1 MKEIDLLSAVKF
13 TDESGVMHLFP
24 QEEKGRESFLRF
36 RYVLTE
42 VSATDCYKPD
52 YTLTCSIIE
61 KEFFIP
67 DGGSSLYKDL
77 YRLDPISLFTI
88 GDNFSCYKKL
98 AKDGLAVLGYSLNE
112 IEERLKIEH
121 LYKYIPVMDSDNLI
135 ILEEG
140 QTYAD
145 AFECDNGGSQS
156 FWEDGYQGTILA
168 TDLVNG
174 MSIVDFF
181 GDENAWDHFNNIFD
195 KVVCKID
202 TRGYTRK
209 TVKTLTL

>member
-1 MKEIDLLSAVKF
+1 MNAINVISDVKF
-13 TDESGVMHLFP
+13 TDENGIMHLFP
-24 QEEKGRESFLRF
+24 QEEQGRESFLRF

-42 VSATDCYKPD
+42 VSATDCFKPD
-52 YTLTCSIIE
+52 YTLTCSILE
-61 KEFFIP
+61 KVFFIP

-77 YRLDPISLFTI
+77 YRLDPITLFTI

-98 AKDGLAVLGYSLNE
+98 AKDGLALLGYSRDE

-121 LYKYIPVMDSDNLI
+121 LFKYIPIVDSDNLI

-145 AFECDNGGSQS
+145 AFGCDNEGSQS
-156 FWEDGYQGTILA
+156 FWEDGYQGAILA

-174 MSIVDFF
+174 VSIVDFF
-181 GDENAWDHFNNIFD
+181 GDENDWERFNNIFD
-195 KVVCKID
+195 KVICKID

>member
-1 MKEIDLLSAVKF
+1 MTEIDVLNSVKF
-13 TDESGVMHLFP
+13 TDENGVMHLFP
-24 QEEKGRESFLRF
+24 QEEQGRESFLRF
-36 RYVLTE
+36 RYALTE
-42 VSATDCYKPD
+42 VSATDCFKPD
-52 YTLTCSIIE
+52 YTLTCSILE
-61 KEFFIP
+61 KVFFIP

-88 GDNFSCYKKL
+88 GDSAICYKKL
-98 AKDGLAVLGYSLNE
+98 AKDGLAVLGYSSDE
-112 IEERLKIEH
+112 IEEKLKIEH
-121 LYKYIPVMDSDNLI
+121 FYKYIPVMDSDNMI

-145 AFECDNGGSQS
+145 AYGCDNEGSQT
-156 FWEDGYQGTILA
+156 FWEDGYQGIILA

-181 GDENAWDHFNNIFD
+181 GDEKAWERFDNIFD

-202 TRGYTRK
+202 TQGYTRK